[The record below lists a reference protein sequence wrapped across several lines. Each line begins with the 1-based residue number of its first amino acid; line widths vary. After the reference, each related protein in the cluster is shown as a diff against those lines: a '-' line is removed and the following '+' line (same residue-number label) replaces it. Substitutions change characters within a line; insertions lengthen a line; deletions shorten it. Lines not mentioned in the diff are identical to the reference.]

1 MVVDLQYADTVT
13 LKQEFVEINP
23 KSHLGEGFGLIISY
37 ISCQY
42 FVPTL
47 IITKIELTEI
57 EDLFYIFGL
66 LGNNF

>member
-1 MVVDLQYADTVT
+1 MVGDLQYADTVT
-13 LKQEFVEINP
+13 FNQEFIEI
-23 KSHLGEGFGLIISY
+23 G
-37 ISCQY
+37 
-42 FVPTL
+42 L

>member
-1 MVVDLQYADTVT
+1 MSNKVRFDNFTD
-13 LKQEFVEINP
+13 FINRRP
-23 KSHLGEGFGLIISY
+23 LLIG
-37 ISCQY
+37 
-42 FVPTL
+42 L